1 MVLII
6 DNYDSF
12 TYNLVQYIGVINS
25 DIKVIKNNDFSI
37 DEIATLNPDRI
48 IISPG
53 PGTPLQSGLSV
64 DIIKKFSNIVPILG
78 ICLGHQAI
86 SIAFGGDVEYANQ
99 VVHGKTCEISHF
111 GSMIFDSVP
120 NKFIVTRYHSLVI
133 KKDVLPN
140 KLRVTALSNDGLIMA
155 IEHSVF
161 PLYGV
166 QFHPESV
173 MTEYGKK
180 IIENF
185 IKYEHINA
193 S

>member
-37 DEIATLNPDRI
+37 NEIATLNPDRI

-86 SIAFGGDVEYANQ
+86 SGAFGGDVEYANQ

-120 NKFIVTRYHSLVI
+120 NKFIATRYHSLVI

-140 KLRVTALSNDGLIMA
+140 KLRITALSNDGLIMA

-193 S
+193 N

>member
-86 SIAFGGDVEYANQ
+86 SVAFGGDVEYANQ

>member
-37 DEIATLNPDRI
+37 KEIASLNPDRI

-86 SIAFGGDVEYANQ
+86 SVAFGGDVEYANQ

-120 NKFIVTRYHSLVI
+120 NKFIATRYHSLVI

>member
-37 DEIATLNPDRI
+37 KEIASLNPDRI

>member
-37 DEIATLNPDRI
+37 KEIASLNPDRI

-185 IKYEHINA
+185 IKYENINA
-193 S
+193 N

>member
-1 MVLII
+1 MH
-6 DNYDSF
+6 
-12 TYNLVQYIGVINS
+12 
-25 DIKVIKNNDFSI
+25 
-37 DEIATLNPDRI
+37 
-48 IISPG
+48 
-53 PGTPLQSGLSV
+53 
-64 DIIKKFSNIVPILG
+64 
-78 ICLGHQAI
+78 ICLLLICLIPYLGYDAVPPVVFVAI
-86 SIAFGGDVEYANQ
+86 TLTSAYHFPDEADIVESE
-99 VVHGKTCEISHF
+99 CPWSE
-111 GSMIFDSVP
+111 
-120 NKFIVTRYHSLVI
+120 
-133 KKDVLPN
+133 DVLPN

-155 IEHSVF
+155 IEHSVL

>member
-37 DEIATLNPDRI
+37 KEIASLNPDRI

-86 SIAFGGDVEYANQ
+86 SVAFGGDVEYANQ

>member
-37 DEIATLNPDRI
+37 KEIATLNPDRI

-120 NKFIVTRYHSLVI
+120 NKFIATRYHSLVI

-140 KLRVTALSNDGLIMA
+140 KLRITALSNDGLIMA

-180 IIENF
+180 
-185 IKYEHINA
+185 
-193 S
+193 